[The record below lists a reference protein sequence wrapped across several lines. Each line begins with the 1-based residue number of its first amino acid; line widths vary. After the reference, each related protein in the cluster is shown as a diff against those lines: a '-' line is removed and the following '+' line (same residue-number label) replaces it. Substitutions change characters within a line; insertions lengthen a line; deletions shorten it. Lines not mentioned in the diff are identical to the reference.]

1 MSWPSD
7 KDKALLEANGWE
19 VECCSPF
26 EIRTKDGSFATG
38 EAADYVLMG
47 LREEADPTV
56 QLTFEEVRVCIKAL
70 NSMQTILTLQNCS
83 RDFGSEEFFEKLL
96 AKFYAAHAEGIEKWE
111 QKHPRNVTPPS
122 L

>member
-26 EIRTKDGSFATG
+26 EIRTKDGSLASG

-47 LREEADPTV
+47 LRVEANPIV
-56 QLTFEEVRVCIKAL
+56 QLTLEEIRVCIKAL
-70 NSMQTILTLQNCS
+70 NSMETNLTLQSCS
-83 RDFGSEEFFEKLL
+83 RDFGSEEFFVKLL
-96 AKFYAAHAEGIEKWE
+96 AKFYAAHNEAAEKWRE
-111 QKHPRNVTPPS
+111 NGNSKR
-122 L
+122 